1 MMITLAALSTRTG
14 RAFDDHLDRS
24 LTIPVLDGIQ
34 AQGDLLVI
42 PAHLL
47 ETSPEPD
54 AGWRPVP
61 PEGLVLLDG
70 VHPHVLVADPGT
82 CLSTDGP
89 DGPVFTATA
98 PVYLMHPEHG
108 ATGLAPGRYAARR
121 QREWRKT
128 VPLPVVD

>member
-1 MMITLAALSTRTG
+1 MITLATLSARTG
-14 RAFDDHLDRS
+14 HTFDDHLDRR
-24 LTIPVLDGIQ
+24 LTIPVLDGLQ

-42 PAHLL
+42 PAVLL
-47 ETSPEPD
+47 GASD
-54 AGWRPVP
+54 WRPVP

-82 CLSTDGP
+82 CRWTDGP
-89 DGPVFTATA
+89 DGRSFAATA

-108 ATGLAPGRYAARR
+108 ATGLAPGSYVTHR

-128 VPLPVVD
+128 VELPVFD